1 VEARC
6 RLVREEMESQ
16 KLALRAKFSVEKL
29 KLPKAIR
36 QMPLKQFLEEYGEDV
51 QAVLHTAIQSTA
63 ASAGPADDDVG
74 AGEPRTVVKG
84 SRGQRAGVAQTPGAA
99 AGGSSCSTRA
109 GFATRYAYNSLYHSV
124 LYTSTCTA
132 ALSKMVLCTRHEVTR
147 TAVCEGTVAA

>member
-1 VEARC
+1 MMHVCARTDQTHIVEARC

-29 KLPKAIR
+29 KLPKSIR
-36 QMPLKQFLEEYGEDV
+36 QMPLKEFLEQFGEDV

-63 ASAGPADDDVG
+63 ASAGGADAAADDDAD

-99 AGGSSCSTRA
+99 AGSSSSSTRA
-109 GFATRYAYNSLYHSV
+109 GFATR
-124 LYTSTCTA
+124 
-132 ALSKMVLCTRHEVTR
+132 
-147 TAVCEGTVAA
+147 

>member
-1 VEARC
+1 MHVLMHVAQPVCLQSQHFALTNTSRALLTQSIDTRTVKARC

-63 ASAGPADDDVG
+63 ASAAAADDDAD

-84 SRGQRAGVAQTPGAA
+84 SRDKRAGVAQTPGAA
-99 AGGSSCSTRA
+99 AGSSSTRA
-109 GFATRYAYNSLYHSV
+109 GFATR
-124 LYTSTCTA
+124 
-132 ALSKMVLCTRHEVTR
+132 
-147 TAVCEGTVAA
+147 